1 MTEDAIRQLRFD
13 LQDVQYRAY
22 AMNLPVTARAIN
34 QAMNKITAEVEA
46 NAERK
51 RARAR
56 RERIENDKNAG

>member
-1 MTEDAIRQLRFD
+1 MTQDAIRQLRFD
-13 LQDVQYRAY
+13 LQDAQHRAY
-22 AMNLPVTARAIN
+22 SMGLPITARAIN

-46 NAERK
+46 NAERA